1 MIDDASLD
9 DLLQKVWDGG
19 RVNAAEALRLYHLPL
34 EELATLADRRR
45 QLKQAEAYGG
55 RGNEIVTY
63 IVDRNVNYTNVCN
76 VYCKFCA
83 FYRVEAD
90 ADAYVITFEEMDR
103 KIEETVA
110 LGGTQILMQGGHHPK
125 LTMQW
130 YLDLLSHIKG
140 KFPQINI
147 HGFSPSE
154 FVHFREVFNRP
165 LEEIITQFVK
175 AGLGSIPGGGGEI
188 LVDRVRQRISPL
200 KAMSD
205 DWLEVMDVAHRLGLN
220 SSATM
225 MFGHVE
231 TVEDRIEHLER
242 VRAQQDKSL
251 TYGSAPAGEE
261 SQPTQQVSPPTK
273 RKMERAATPHP
284 NPLPSEGRGRRASP
298 GSEEQTADSRPQQLS
313 SGQPAPPTKVQV
325 ETAAPPHPHPLPSE
339 GRGRST
345 PAGSGGQVAGFTAF
359 IGWTFQAEHT
369 KLRAPT
375 VGAHEYLRTQALSR
389 IYLDNVPNVQSS
401 WVTQGQEIGQIA
413 LKYGANDLGSI
424 MIEENVVS
432 QAGTTFRMGV
442 TDMQRLIRDL
452 GYEPHQR
459 DNWYRLVN

>member
-1 MIDDASLD
+1 M
-9 DLLQKVWDGG
+9 LQKVWDGQ
-19 RVNAAEALRLYHLPL
+19 RINPAEALRIYHLPL
-34 EELATLADRRR
+34 EELGALADRRR
-45 QLKQAEAYGG
+45 QLAKAPAYDGH
-55 RGNEIVTY
+55 GNDIVTY

-83 FYRVEAD
+83 FYRVEGD
-90 ADAYVITFEEMDR
+90 DDAYVITHDEMDK
-103 KIEETVA
+103 KIEETIA

-125 LTMQW
+125 LSMQW
-130 YLDLLSHIKG
+130 YLDLLSHIKS

-154 FVHFREVFNRP
+154 FIHFREVFNLP
-165 LEEIITQFVK
+165 LEEIISQFVK

-188 LVDRVRQRISPL
+188 LVDSVRKRISPL

-205 DWLEVMDVAHRLGLN
+205 DWLSVMDVAHRLGLN

-231 TVEDRIEHLER
+231 TIEDRIEHLER
-242 VRAQQDKSL
+242 IRAQQDK
-251 TYGSAPAGEE
+251 
-261 SQPTQQVSPPTK
+261 TK
-273 RKMERAATPHP
+273 
-284 NPLPSEGRGRRASP
+284 
-298 GSEEQTADSRPQQLS
+298 
-313 SGQPAPPTKVQV
+313 
-325 ETAAPPHPHPLPSE
+325 
-339 GRGRST
+339 
-345 PAGSGGQVAGFTAF
+345 GFTAF
-359 IGWTFQAEHT
+359 IAWTFQAEHT
-369 KLRAPT
+369 KLKAPT

-389 IYLDNVPNVQSS
+389 IYLDNVPNIQSS

-413 LKYGANDLGSI
+413 LKFGANDLGSI

-442 TDMQRLIRDL
+442 ADMQRLIKDL

-459 DNWYRLVN
+459 DNWYRLLN